1 MKLHIARATSGAQWM
16 REGIRVFWR
25 QPIALT
31 GLFFMFLGLMTL
43 ISVLPVIGG
52 ALALVLFPTGS
63 LGLMVATREA
73 VQGRFPRPKLLLIGW
88 LGTAAVRRQM
98 LGLGVA
104 YALGFVAIL
113 GVSMLADGGE
123 FARLYLLG
131 GKLDADTIEL
141 PVFQSAVWT
150 ALLLYLPLSALF
162 WHAPA
167 LVYWHGVPA
176 VKSLFFSLTA
186 CVANWKALTVYML
199 SWTALYAGVGLALMV
214 AGSLVG
220 GSEGVGMAVVPI
232 MLMFTAMFFC
242 SVYFTY
248 RDSFEPAGSGP
259 DPL

>member
-1 MKLHIARATSGAQWM
+1 MTETASARILVVDEDSAGQRLDNFLIRHLKGVPKTWVYRIIRTGEVRVNKGRANADTRVQAGD
-16 REGIRVFWR
+16 RVRVPPLRDYAEDVPELLRYCVDRLVDTEG
-25 QPIALT
+25 
-31 GLFFMFLGLMTL
+31 
-43 ISVLPVIGG
+43 LP
-52 ALALVLFPTGS
+52 F
-63 LGLMVATREA
+63 R
-73 VQGRFPRPKLLLIGW
+73 RF
-88 LGTAAVRRQM
+88 
-98 LGLGVA
+98 GVA
-104 YALGFVAIL
+104 AQ
-113 GVSMLADGGE
+113 
-123 FARLYLLG
+123 
-131 GKLDADTIEL
+131 KLDD
-141 PVFQSAVWT
+141 AVWT

-220 GSEGVGMAVVPI
+220 GSEGVGLAVVPI